1 MKNRHFALIL
11 AGCGHLDGA
20 EITEAV
26 ALNIALSKA
35 GYQVDFYAPNRL
47 QQHTVNHLEGS
58 ELTPNRSILEEA
70 ARIARGKIQPID
82 ELDLSQVDGIAMAG
96 GFGVIKNFTNYL
108 TEGNN
113 ALLQT
118 DIGDK
123 IKAAIT
129 LKKPIIAVC
138 AAPMAVAIALKE
150 LNIHDATLTFGQSS
164 NAGDFL
170 PALQVWNI
178 SHVETDTHES
188 FKDPNYP
195 IITSGAYM
203 DGNATPFEVFS
214 GIESCVDTLQEIIPN
229 P

>member
-1 MKNRHFALIL
+1 MNSKHFAVIL

-35 GYQVDFYAPNRL
+35 GYQVSFYAPNRL
-47 QQHTVNHLEGS
+47 QHDTVNHLSGNES
-58 ELTPNRSILEEA
+58 SPNRSILEEA
-70 ARIARGKIQPID
+70 ARIARGNIQPI
-82 ELDLSQVDGIAMAG
+82 ETLDLSKVEGIAMAG

-113 ALLQT
+113 ARLQL
-118 DIGDK
+118 DIGEK
-123 IKAAIT
+123 IKEAIT

-138 AAPMAVAIALKE
+138 AAPMAIAIALKE
-150 LNIHDATLTFGQSS
+150 LEIKNASITFGQST

-170 PALQVWNI
+170 PALEAWNI
-178 SHVETDTHES
+178 THIETDTHDS
-188 FKDPNYP
+188 FKDPQHP

-203 DGNATPFEVFS
+203 NGNATPYEVFA
-214 GIESCVDTLQEIIPN
+214 GIESCVKALSK
-229 P
+229 